1 MRIPAKIELLSCV
14 LCILSACGKSSTDAA
29 PAPSTSTTTT
39 TTTAPSTSGSTPTPS
54 SSATP
59 TASSTPTATAT
70 GSFSGQYDAK
80 ASTVVVPNAKW
91 KGDDDGKTGVGSG
104 TMTLAIA
111 ADGSVTGTLEGALGD
126 ALLFGHADGAT
137 ITGTMIPKTP
147 SADSFY
153 GTFVAEKKDGAT
165 KGKLMASRSNAGALR
180 EADFS
185 LGSK

>member
-1 MRIPAKIELLSCV
+1 MKFSAKFALFSCALCTLL
-14 LCILSACGKSSTDAA
+14 ACGKSSADSPATSTTTSTSTAT
-29 PAPSTSTTTT
+29 APSTST
-39 TTTAPSTSGSTPTPS
+39 STSTPTSSSTPTPT

-59 TASSTPTATAT
+59 TTPGTL
-70 GSFSGQYDAK
+70 SGDYDSK

-91 KGDDDGKTGVGSG
+91 KGDDDGKFGLGTG
-104 TMTLAIA
+104 TMTLTLA
-111 ADGSVTGTLEGALGD
+111 ADGSVTGTLSGALGD

-147 SADSFY
+147 GADSFY
-153 GTFVAEKKDGAT
+153 GTFVAEKKDNTA

-185 LGSK
+185 LVAK